1 MDSGGKLWFL
11 WCTSVRLEGGESDD
25 VSSIHGHT
33 QPLLCVS
40 GAPPKGALLS
50 TLAPIPR
57 VITDPPRG
65 LGSTGGS
72 VGETGVITAAYPSV
86 VSGGQGS
93 PVGGNVGER
102 SLGGGALGGPS
113 HHATTYSFLAD
124 DKLQAPL
131 VDSGTVSLVVLS
143 QRHCVTWVWG
153 LFVLSCVLRG
163 V

>member
-1 MDSGGKLWFL
+1 MDAGGKLWFL
-11 WCTSVRLEGGESDD
+11 WCTSVRLESSDGDDISSNHGG
-25 VSSIHGHT
+25 T

-57 VITDPPRG
+57 VVTDPPRA

-72 VGETGVITAAYPSV
+72 LGESGVITAAYPSV

-93 PVGGNVGER
+93 PVGVGVGER

-113 HHATTYSFLAD
+113 HHTTTYSFLAD

-131 VDSGTVSLVVLS
+131 VDSGTVSVVAVVFC
-143 QRHCVTWVWG
+143 CVEW
-153 LFVLSCVLRG
+153 LCD
-163 V
+163 